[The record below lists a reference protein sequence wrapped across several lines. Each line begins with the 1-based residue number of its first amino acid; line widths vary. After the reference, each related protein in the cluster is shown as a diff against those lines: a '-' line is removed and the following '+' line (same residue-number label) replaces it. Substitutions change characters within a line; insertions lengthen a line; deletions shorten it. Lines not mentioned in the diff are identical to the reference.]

1 MKLQQLYSYVRKAI
15 DDYHM
20 IEENDKIAV
29 GISGGKDSLTLLYA
43 LSGLR
48 RFYPKKFD
56 IHAVTVDLG
65 FDNLNLDEIKALCN
79 QLEVEYTIV
88 KTDIAHIIFEDR
100 KESNPCSLCAKMRK
114 GALNEAI
121 KKVGCNKV
129 AYAHHKDDV
138 VVTMLMSLIY
148 EGRFHTFSP
157 VTYLDRMDLT
167 VIRPL
172 MYMNEADVIGF
183 VHKYEVPVVK
193 SPCPADGYTK
203 RQYVTDLLAQLN
215 RENPG
220 VKERMFAA
228 IQNGSMEGWQ
238 NYFGNS
244 KLS

>member
-1 MKLQQLYSYVRKAI
+1 MKLQQVLSYTRKAV

-20 IEENDKIAV
+20 IQEGDKIAI

-43 LSGLR
+43 LHGLQ
-48 RFYPKKFD
+48 RFYPKSFT
-56 IHAVTVDLG
+56 IQAVTVDLV
-65 FDNLNLDEIKALCN
+65 FDNLKLDQIKELCAS
-79 QLEVEYTIV
+79 LEVPYTIV
-88 KTDIAHIIFEDR
+88 ETDIAKIIFEDR

-121 KKVGCNKV
+121 KREGCNKV

-138 VVTMLMSLIY
+138 VETMLLSLIF

-172 MYMNEADVIGF
+172 MYMNEMDVIGF

-193 SPCPADGYTK
+193 SPCPADGHTK
-203 RQYVTDLLAQLN
+203 REYVKTLLKQLN
-215 RENPG
+215 QENPG
-220 VKERMFAA
+220 IKERMFTAVQTGA
-228 IQNGSMEGWQ
+228 LEGWQ
-238 NYFGNS
+238 NYFG
-244 KLS
+244 K

>member
-1 MKLQQLYSYVRKAI
+1 MRLQQVLSYVRKAV

-20 IEENDKIAV
+20 IADGDKIAV

-43 LSGLR
+43 LHGLR
-48 RFYPKKFD
+48 RFYPQKFD
-56 IHAVTVDLG
+56 IHESICA
-65 FDNLNLDEIKALCN
+65 DELQIP
-79 QLEVEYTIV
+79 YTIV
-88 KTDIAHIIFEDR
+88 KTDIADIIFEQR

-121 KKVGCNKV
+121 KKEGCNKV

-138 VVTMLMSLIY
+138 VETMLMSLIY

-183 VHKYEVPVVK
+183 VNKNQIPVVK

-203 RQYVTDLLAQLN
+203 REYVKQLLKKLN
-215 RENPG
+215 QENPG
-220 VKERMFAA
+220 VKERMFTA
-228 IQNGSMEGWQ
+228 IQDGGMTGWPPPDT
-238 NYFGNS
+238 S
-244 KLS
+244 RR